1 MKIFCDL
8 DGVLTDFDGR
18 FIELFGKHP
27 KEFINTYGYSC
38 FWASITSCAKDFWCG
53 IQWKNDGKILWQFI
67 YSYNPII
74 LSSVPTSMAKIATEC
89 KEQWIKKELGPDV
102 EYYLT
107 TRKEKQNF
115 STEGNILIDDMK
127 KNIDEWTQLGGA
139 GILHISAYNT
149 INELQK
155 LIL

>member
-27 KEFINTYGYSC
+27 KEFINVYGYSS
-38 FWASITSCAKDFWCG
+38 FWASLTSRAKDFWCG
-53 IQWKNDGKILWQFI
+53 IQWKSDGKELWQYI
-67 YSYNPII
+67 SPYNPII
-74 LSSVPTSMAKIATEC
+74 LSSVPTSMAKIATQC
-89 KEQWIKKELGPDV
+89 KEQWIKKELGLDV
-102 EYYLT
+102 EYHLT

-115 STEGNILIDDMK
+115 SANDHILIDDMK
-127 KNIDEWTQLGGA
+127 KNIEEWTQRGGV
-139 GILHISAYNT
+139 GILHISADDT
-149 INELQK
+149 INKLQK

>member
-27 KEFINTYGYSC
+27 KEFINVYGYSS
-38 FWASITSCAKDFWCG
+38 FWASLTSRAKDFWCG
-53 IQWKNDGKILWQFI
+53 IQWKSDGKELWQYI
-67 YSYNPII
+67 SPYNPII
-74 LSSVPTSMAKIATEC
+74 LSSVPTSMAKIATQC
-89 KEQWIKKELGPDV
+89 KEQWIKKELGPDIQ
-102 EYYLT
+102 YHLT

-115 STEGNILIDDMK
+115 SANDHLLIDDMK
-127 KNIDEWTQLGGA
+127 KNIEEWTQRGGV
-139 GILHISAYNT
+139 GILHISAHKT

-155 LIL
+155 FML

>member
-27 KEFINTYGYSC
+27 KEFINVYGYSS
-38 FWASITSCAKDFWCG
+38 FWASLTSRAKDFWCG
-53 IQWKNDGKILWQFI
+53 IQWKSDGKELWQYI
-67 YSYNPII
+67 SPYNPII
-74 LSSVPTSMAKIATEC
+74 LSSVPTSMAKIATQC
-89 KEQWIKKELGPDV
+89 KEQWIKKELGLDIQ
-102 EYYLT
+102 YHIT

-115 STEGNILIDDMK
+115 SANDHILIDDMK
-127 KNIDEWTQLGGA
+127 KNIEEWTQRGGV
-139 GILHISAYNT
+139 GILHISADVT

>member
-1 MKIFCDL
+1 MKIYCDL

-27 KEFINTYGYSC
+27 KEIINAYGHSS
-38 FWASITSCAKDFWCG
+38 FWASITSHAKDFWCG
-53 IQWKNDGKILWQFI
+53 IQWKSDGKELWQYI
-67 YSYNPII
+67 SPYNPII

-89 KEQWIKKELGPDV
+89 KEQWIKKELGLNV

-115 STEGNILIDDMK
+115 SAHDHILIDDMK
-127 KNIDEWTQLGGA
+127 KNIEEWTQRGGI
-139 GILHISAYNT
+139 GVLHTSTKQT

-155 LIL
+155 FIL